1 MKIYLSKK
9 FLEKEINKKL
19 EKFYLTEIEKIRIK
33 KNTKNKVR
41 EIYIYL
47 KNNKSIFINGL
58 NNFEKFTDKLLTL
71 VSEKTIIKY
80 QREPIDFDSLFF
92 YPTLGLILSFGTV
105 YLLKLLTT
113 FSYQTMQIFLYLSII
128 YVLLMVI
135 YFVISKPIS
144 KRY

>member
-9 FLEKEINKKL
+9 ILEKEINKKS
-19 EKFYLTEIEKIRIK
+19 EKFYLAEIEKIKIK
-33 KNTKNKVR
+33 KNSKNKIR

-58 NNFEKFTDKLLTL
+58 DNFEKFTNKLLSL
-71 VSEKTIIKY
+71 VSKKTTIKY
-80 QREPIDFDSLFF
+80 QCEPIDFDSLFF
-92 YPTLGLILSFGTV
+92 YPTLGLIISFSTV
-105 YLLKLLTT
+105 YLLKVLTT

-128 YVLLMVI
+128 YVFLMVI
-135 YFVISKPIS
+135 YFIISKPIS